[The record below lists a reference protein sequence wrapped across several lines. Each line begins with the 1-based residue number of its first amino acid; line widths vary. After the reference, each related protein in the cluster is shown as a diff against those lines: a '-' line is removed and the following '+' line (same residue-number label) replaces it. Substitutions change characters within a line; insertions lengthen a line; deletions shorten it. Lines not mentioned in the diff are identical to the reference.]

1 MAGDFESVAAMWP
14 AVVELVRGENALIG
28 AVVGEA
34 RPVAADGEDLTLA
47 FAVTAQFL
55 KKKAEDPANRR
66 IVGEALKAVTGRRW
80 RLSYELRE
88 ELGGAAPDASAAATE
103 DDWVKRFI
111 DEFDAEEI
119 PGEWEPA
126 PEGRAQDGERGEPAA
141 TSNEKGA

>member
-1 MAGDFESVAAMWP
+1 MWP

-47 FAVTAQFL
+47 FAATAQFL
-55 KKKAEDPANRR
+55 KKKAEDPVNRR

-88 ELGGAAPDASAAATE
+88 QLGGEAPDASAAPTE
-103 DDWVKRFI
+103 EDWVRRFI
-111 DEFDAEEI
+111 EEFDAEEI
-119 PGEWEPA
+119 PGEWESA
-126 PEGRAQDGERGEPAA
+126 PGGPGQDGERGEPAA